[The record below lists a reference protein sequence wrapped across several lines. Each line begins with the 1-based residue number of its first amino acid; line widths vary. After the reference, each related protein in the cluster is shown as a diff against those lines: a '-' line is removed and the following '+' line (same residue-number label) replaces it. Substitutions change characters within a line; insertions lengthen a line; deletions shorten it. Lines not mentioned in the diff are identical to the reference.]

1 MPFPYI
7 PLQFLPLIVI
17 TICRVQ
23 PTRGEAG
30 DQIGIDR
37 PSTISSAGARVGMGN
52 GNVSVDKSATDAN
65 VERVG
70 GVGGDP
76 TAALPQRSTAPS
88 EQSGGNKTSTALDT
102 WQVSVSDHI
111 GLSLI

>member
-1 MPFPYI
+1 
-7 PLQFLPLIVI
+7 
-17 TICRVQ
+17 
-23 PTRGEAG
+23 
-30 DQIGIDR
+30 
-37 PSTISSAGARVGMGN
+37 MGN

-70 GVGGDP
+70 GVGDS
-76 TAALPQRSTAPS
+76 TAALPQRSTATS